1 MYILQL
7 NFSLQ
12 LTVIHHTARASA
24 STGVM
29 SLAMKPEKRDNFV
42 QNAKLEPRRSYPAA
56 ETASMAAF
64 RRVAALAVKINL
76 RSTANS
82 EFFGGEKAR
91 RCVAAGLCVA
101 AGGAAALYLYNGR
114 ERRRQS
120 ISGFLRSFPVVEAK
134 EKVGSIMK
142 CFFIIITII

>member
-1 MYILQL
+1 M
-7 NFSLQ
+7 
-12 LTVIHHTARASA
+12 VHHTARASA
-24 STGVM
+24 SRVM
-29 SLAMKPEKRDNFV
+29 SLAMKPKKRDNFV
-42 QNAKLEPRRSYPAA
+42 PNAKFEPRRSCTAA

-76 RSTANS
+76 RLTKS

-91 RCVAAGLCVA
+91 RCVAAGLCVV
-101 AGGAAALYLYNGR
+101 AGGAAALYLYNGMTSGR

-134 EKVGSIMK
+134 EKVGNIIK
-142 CFFIIITII
+142 WFYIIITIILY

>member
-1 MYILQL
+1 
-7 NFSLQ
+7 
-12 LTVIHHTARASA
+12 
-24 STGVM
+24 
-29 SLAMKPEKRDNFV
+29 MKPKKRDNFV
-42 QNAKLEPRRSYPAA
+42 PKAKFESRRSCTAA

-76 RSTANS
+76 RSTAKS

-101 AGGAAALYLYNGR
+101 AGGAAALYLFNGMTSGR
-114 ERRRQS
+114 ERKRRQS

-134 EKVGSIMK
+134 EKVGNV
-142 CFFIIITII
+142 FFYKDI